1 MLLFVTGFYIFLCCM
16 YQTFL
21 YYFSCMLI
29 QVQGALQ
36 TPADMEDVWI
46 CLDIILINVYVIE
59 DTQDETVLKVNKDI
73 ST

>member
-1 MLLFVTGFYIFLCCM
+1 
-16 YQTFL
+16 
-21 YYFSCMLI
+21 MLI
-29 QVQGALQ
+29 KIQVALQ

-59 DTQDETVLKVNKDI
+59 DTQDETVLKVNKEK

>member
-1 MLLFVTGFYIFLCCM
+1 
-16 YQTFL
+16 
-21 YYFSCMLI
+21 MLI

-36 TPADMEDVWI
+36 TPEDMEDVWI

>member
-1 MLLFVTGFYIFLCCM
+1 MLLFVTGFYYFYAVCINH
-16 YQTFL
+16 FL

-36 TPADMEDVWI
+36 TPEDMEDVWI